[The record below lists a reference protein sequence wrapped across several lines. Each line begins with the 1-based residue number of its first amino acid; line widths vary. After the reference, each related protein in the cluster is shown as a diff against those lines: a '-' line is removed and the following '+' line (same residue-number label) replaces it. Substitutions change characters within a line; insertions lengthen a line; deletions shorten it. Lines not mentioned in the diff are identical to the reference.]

1 MLILAETTSTQSPNP
16 SPSLPPSLPRPP
28 SQGVGYGLILAL
40 YSNDQEY
47 FSMQLDNA
55 EKYMWNDRQ

>member
-1 MLILAETTSTQSPNP
+1 
-16 SPSLPPSLPRPP
+16 
-28 SQGVGYGLILAL
+28 VGYGLILAL